1 MSHLDH
7 RRVEIDGEVISAPLS
22 TDREAAWARFALPT
36 LRCVDVIE
44 IMREAEGTFT
54 R

>member
-7 RRVEIDGEVISAPLS
+7 HHVEIDGEVFSAPSS
-22 TDREAAWARFALPT
+22 TDRKAAWARFALPT

-44 IMREAEGTFT
+44 IMRGSKGALT